1 MSFCRQLRF
10 WGCALTSSVSA
21 GVYQQKPRC
30 QCSRTYED
38 AEKKIHATNLNIRL
52 LATRHDP
59 TVQPG
64 LIIDQSPAP
73 GEEVAVGYLRGVR
86 SAKRISPALA
96 HKGIAA
102 GLNQIS
108 HTLRSWRITTF
119 LSLNRRDTTNRLRG
133 TAGGFH
139 IITFSEVA
147 NMKNVFSLRKRSFLS
162 PVW

>member
-1 MSFCRQLRF
+1 LRF

-96 HKGIAA
+96 HKGKAA